1 MDEKDPVIGEE
12 ENLVNV
18 EMDTLKVSGELF
30 FADDDEDE
38 EKESKPKNSVKKKA
52 TKISTPVESK
62 GLVSEEAED
71 ESPCYYAYREDGF
84 MLKLSSLDG
93 VNKEDFLYIFPGFA
107 NSVLIG
113 FDIIGR
119 ALRIYGSDFA
129 YNSPESHGSYLPKY
143 LGVVD
148 AISDDNVLK
157 DYKIMYLGILDGKT
171 RMLLYKDGFIG
182 FVNTSEFDG
191 KKRSKIVFNGVDP
204 RVGSQLLEVFEEDEM
219 PKYLMVADDH
229 GSTTKFGLTD
239 VSQVLVKGR
248 TTRTRVWRGENINCN
263 YYAKLEYRDLL
274 MHLKNVNYFMGAMKC
289 PKPDSFNNVDAL
301 LEKFVLG
308 KFAKE

>member
-1 MDEKDPVIGEE
+1 
-12 ENLVNV
+12 
-18 EMDTLKVSGELF
+18 
-30 FADDDEDE
+30 
-38 EKESKPKNSVKKKA
+38 
-52 TKISTPVESK
+52 
-62 GLVSEEAED
+62 
-71 ESPCYYAYREDGF
+71 
-84 MLKLSSLDG
+84 
-93 VNKEDFLYIFPGFA
+93 
-107 NSVLIG
+107 
-113 FDIIGR
+113 
-119 ALRIYGSDFA
+119 
-129 YNSPESHGSYLPKY
+129 
-143 LGVVD
+143 
-148 AISDDNVLK
+148 
-157 DYKIMYLGILDGKT
+157 MYLGILDGKT

-229 GSTTKFGLTD
+229 GSTTKFGLTE

-248 TTRTRVWRGENINCN
+248 TTRTRVWRGGNINCN
-263 YYAKLEYRDLL
+263 YYAKLEYRDIL
-274 MHLKNVNYFMGAMKC
+274 MHLKNANYFMGAVKC